1 MIPKVEWSIRK
12 ITGIII
18 AVMGVSLFLHSFI
31 TADNFVIGDFM
42 LDETFGI
49 RIIFLICMIGIGA
62 YLTEKG
68 ATLTENS
75 KIIGIMLTP
84 VGLFTLCFSFIIANM
99 FVNGEFMFDELS
111 FIKILFFFCMIGIGG
126 YLTEKGVTLTD
137 YPKITGLIL
146 TPLGAFMLLF
156 SFIIA
161 SGFVSGE
168 VMADETFVVRIIYFI
183 CMIGIGGYLTGRGAS
198 GISKKLYNEL
208 L

>member
-49 RIIFLICMIGIGA
+49 RIIFLICMIGIGV
-62 YLTEKG
+62 YLTG
-68 ATLTENS
+68 
-75 KIIGIMLTP
+75 
-84 VGLFTLCFSFIIANM
+84 
-99 FVNGEFMFDELS
+99 
-111 FIKILFFFCMIGIGG
+111 
-126 YLTEKGVTLTD
+126 KGVTLTD

-183 CMIGIGGYLTGRGAS
+183 SMIGIGGYLTGRGAS
-198 GISKKLYNEL
+198 GISKKSYNEL